1 MTTATHVFLPHN
13 LVEALE
19 SKLEENELTDY
30 WQRFIDILI
39 GIMLASSTLDFDIF
53 EAETYT
59 PISVNRFRG
68 WVDGSYKGKNPADH
82 IIRCLKQWN
91 IIQCNNF
98 YRTRQSG
105 YVRGMDKGNAVPLGY
120 RLHPCFFED
129 STWCQVGY
137 NDQPDPYKKKNLKR
151 RNPGHSLA
159 IDFLFDLTVDMEA
172 VIKYCYDNIGMRLKP
187 KKDKE
192 RWLTCARAKHWISLA
207 MKVHLGHH
215 YYKRDGDSRVYSTI
229 TSYPSKLK
237 QFLRYK
243 GEPLVN
249 IDIANS
255 QPLLLCL
262 LPGFD
267 DVQYKSD
274 VQNGILY
281 ERLMVTAGL
290 SDTIEEAKIC
300 FERDL
305 VKTEF
310 FQYVLYKKKGMPFD
324 LEQRVV
330 KAFAYIYPEAFE
342 FIKGLSEKEHL
353 AVQMQK
359 TEADVMIDKV
369 LKDLLIDFVPC
380 VTIHDSVLSVQ
391 SNAECISGYILKHFT
406 GGGVIPSL
414 KIEYPSS

>member
-1 MTTATHVFLPHN
+1 MTPETSVFLPGTLIDTLNMHLKAN
-13 LVEALE
+13 
-19 SKLEENELTDY
+19 KLTKYMNQFMDFLIKLMLCIPHYDNE
-30 WQRFIDILI
+30 
-39 GIMLASSTLDFDIF
+39 DFDDGMYANVHKK
-53 EAETYT
+53 EL
-59 PISVNRFRG
+59 RK
-68 WVDGSYKGKNPADH
+68 WVKGSYNKGYLSEFICDRL
-82 IIRCLKQWN
+82 IEWN
-91 IIQCNNF
+91 IIQCDGS
-98 YRTRQSG
+98 YR
-105 YVRGMDKGNAVPLGY
+105 VRARNYSRGVKNTSKALGY
-120 RLHPCFFED
+120 RFNPCLLQSD
-129 STWCQVGY
+129 SWKEYESTVDV
-137 NDQPDPYKKKNLKR
+137 NPNLKKNLKR
-151 RNPGHSLA
+151 NNPDHSLA

-172 VIKYCYDNIGMRLKP
+172 VIKYCYGNMGMRLKP

-192 RWLTCARAKHWISLA
+192 RWLTYARARHWISLA